1 MHKDIQILGPTFST
15 FVRTVMLCCEEKSIA
30 YQAGWSLGG
39 SDIGSKSAEH
49 QALHPWSKVP
59 VIKHQGLT
67 LYETGSILRYL
78 DTAFAGIALQPADP
92 VQRALVDQWC
102 GAIGSYVD
110 KALVRDYLLEFA
122 FPKGENGAV
131 RLTEVAQAEPAVKQT
146 LALLATQL
154 GEQPF
159 LCGEQLSLAD
169 LMLLPML
176 NYLAGLPLG
185 GGLLSEQPALKA
197 YLQRLRSRP
206 SARAVLQAAS

>member
-30 YQAGWSLGG
+30 YQAGWCLDGAEVG
-39 SDIGSKSAEH
+39 AKSAEH
-49 QALHPWSKVP
+49 QALHPWGKVP
-59 VIKHQGLT
+59 AIKHQGLT
-67 LYETGSILRYL
+67 LYETASILRYL
-78 DTAFAGIALQPADP
+78 DGAFDGVGLQPADP
-92 VQRALVDQWC
+92 AQRALVDQWC

-122 FPKGENGAV
+122 FPKGEGGAV
-131 RLTEVAQAEPAVKQT
+131 RLAEVAQAEPAVKKA
-146 LALLATQL
+146 LALLNDQL

-176 NYLAGLPLG
+176 DYLAGLPLG
-185 GGLLSEQPALKA
+185 GGLLSERPALKA

-206 SARAVLQAAS
+206 SARAVLQTAS